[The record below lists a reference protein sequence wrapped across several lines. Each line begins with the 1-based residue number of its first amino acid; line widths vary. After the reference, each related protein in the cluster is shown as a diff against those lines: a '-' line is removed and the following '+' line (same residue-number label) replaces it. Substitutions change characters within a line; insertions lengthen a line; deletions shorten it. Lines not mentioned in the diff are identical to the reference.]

1 MPIGASRV
9 SAVEETLG
17 KTVLYSRRAT
27 PRAQADDG
35 VYAFWHYNGGTAL
48 SHVRD
53 LNMGGIFIETPL
65 QKDLGASV
73 ELYLLV
79 GEGQIHAKALVR
91 HVEPNHGLG
100 LKFIALSEQDR
111 TLFVALMRRMYSA
124 SAQSAAPPVP
134 YVAR

>member
-35 VYAFWHYNGGTAL
+35 VYAFWYYNGGTAL

-53 LNMGGIFIETPL
+53 LNMGGVFIETPL
-65 QKDLGASV
+65 QKDLGAAV

-79 GEGQIHAKALVR
+79 GEGQIHANALVR

-100 LKFIALSEQDR
+100 LKFTALSEQDR

-124 SAQSAAPPVP
+124 SAQSAATPVP

>member
-1 MPIGASRV
+1 MPICAPRV
-9 SAVEETLG
+9 SAVEGTLP

-27 PRAQADDG
+27 PRAQADGG
-35 VYAFWHYNGGTAL
+35 VYAFWYYNGGTAL

-53 LNMGGIFIETPL
+53 LNMGGVFIETPL

-100 LKFIALSEQDR
+100 LKFTALSEQDR
-111 TLFVALMRRMYSA
+111 VRFAALMRRMY

-134 YVAR
+134 YVVR